1 MTDRELIEKKEK
13 IMDLLFEVAN
23 YEVMQ
28 FFDVDSD
35 KMLDEKIEVLTAL
48 KEGKPIAKI
57 PKFYDVL
64 ELYPKNQMWD

>member
-1 MTDRELIEKKEK
+1 MTERELIEKKAK
-13 IMDLLFEVAN
+13 ILELLFEVN
-23 YEVMQ
+23 CYEVSQ

-48 KEGKPIAKI
+48 KDGKTIAEI

-64 ELYPKNQMWD
+64 ELYPHNEMWD

>member
-13 IMDLLFEVAN
+13 IMDLLFEVVN
-23 YEVMQ
+23 YEVTK

-48 KEGKPIAKI
+48 KEGKPIAEI